1 MGYYTKHLFRIV
13 DKKKATVSDYKEL
26 AKVII
31 RVSAGEICAL
41 KIHDGVMDDSNY
53 NTADGAKWY
62 SFKENIRQVAREI
75 PEIEFTVDWMGETYH
90 HGDPSKFKRWHFKN
104 GELIEEYIPDES
116 EFNRTYYFGSDEPI
130 YYDGID

>member
-31 RVSAGEICAL
+31 RASEGEICAL

-62 SFKENIRQVAREI
+62 SFKENIRLVARVI
-75 PEIEFTVDWMGETYH
+75 PEIEFTVDWMGETYRY
-90 HGDPSKFKRWHFKN
+90 GDSSKFKRWHFKN

>member
-31 RVSAGEICAL
+31 QASDGEICAL

-62 SFKENIRQVAREI
+62 SFKENIRLVARAI

-90 HGDPSKFKRWHFKN
+90 HGDSSKFKRWHFKN